1 MPLWFK
7 AYSRSSRDKVE
18 DFLGK
23 GNHEA
28 ARQGE
33 ETLRTLGG
41 IVALEG
47 EADLHHAPAQKDEA
61 DGADQ
66 GKDKVGQVVHHAQR
80 IAGGE
85 GRDGKAAEA
94 QHCGCVDGKA
104 EPPLFTKRQGVC
116 GLIVLFGIFLQNK
129 AIQGFLQKHSSSSKC
144 IFMGLENP
152 PAPAVQNRRTGPGRN
167 RYRLRRPLPACNRRA
182 QRRHLRSAGYWGG
195 A

>member
-23 GNHEA
+23 GHDEA

-33 ETLRTLGG
+33 EPLRTLGG

-47 EADLHHAPAQKDEA
+47 KTHLHHAPAQKDEA

-66 GKDKVGQVVHHAQR
+66 GKDKIGQIVHHAQW

-104 EPPLFTKRQGVC
+104 EPSLSSEGQGVC
-116 GLIVLFGIFLQNK
+116 GLIVLLGIFL
-129 AIQGFLQKHSSSSKC
+129 
-144 IFMGLENP
+144 
-152 PAPAVQNRRTGPGRN
+152 
-167 RYRLRRPLPACNRRA
+167 
-182 QRRHLRSAGYWGG
+182 
-195 A
+195 